1 MQRVNPCHAEY
12 FQVLQSSP
20 FFILLTYSILVVSM
34 YLQAEWKNVDPDQ
47 MASLE
52 AIWSGSTVF
61 PKKNKFGFQQDNG

>member
-12 FQVLQSSP
+12 FHVLQSSP

-34 YLQAEWKNVDPDQ
+34 YLQAEWKTVDPDQ

-52 AIWSGSTVF
+52 AI
-61 PKKNKFGFQQDNG
+61 